1 MASPDDT
8 TVELRGQCPR
18 EIIDVIDAWSAAK
31 HINRMEAVN
40 VILRSWAKNK
50 VREHT
55 IFARVTKGNP
65 LVAAALTTTAE

>member
-1 MASPDDT
+1 MADDSNI
-8 TVELRGQCPR
+8 ELRGQCPR

-31 HINRMEAVN
+31 RINRMEAVN

-55 IFARVTKGNP
+55 IFARVTRGNP
-65 LVAAALTTTAE
+65 LVTDASANVTE